1 MRLVKVYGQLAQRL
15 GQRVFKADVASPA
28 EAVRFLCVNFPG
40 LDQWLIDSEQDGIG
54 YRVKVSKTSVGE
66 EDFGMFCNPDATI
79 SITPV
84 LSGAGGGAGMILA
97 GVGLVAFSILTAGA
111 GAGFLGLGAGLTGT
125 AGTAGVGGV
134 VGLGGAFGTAATGF
148 VLGTAASTAFG
159 VIGASL
165 ILGGVAQMIT
175 PSAPAIGNLGTGGA
189 LGGLGGKSPLNDPR
203 ALQSYNFNG
212 IQNTSTQGVPVP
224 LVYGEV
230 FVGSVTI
237 SAGVFNT
244 SKV

>member
-1 MRLVKVYGQLAQRL
+1 MWLV
-15 GQRVFKADVASPA
+15 PA

-84 LSGAGGGAGMILA
+84 LSGAGGGTGQILA
-97 GVGLVAFSILTAGA
+97 GIGLIAVSFLFPGAGLFGTTGLFGA
-111 GAGFLGLGAGLTGT
+111 GAATT
-125 AGTAGVGGV
+125 AAGTAVAGA
-134 VGLGGAFGTAATGF
+134 AFGTALSA
-148 VLGTAASTAFG
+148 V
-159 VIGASL
+159 GASL
-165 ILGGVAQMIT
+165 VLGGVAQMIT

-189 LGGLGGKSPLNDPR
+189 LGGLGGKSPLNDPQ